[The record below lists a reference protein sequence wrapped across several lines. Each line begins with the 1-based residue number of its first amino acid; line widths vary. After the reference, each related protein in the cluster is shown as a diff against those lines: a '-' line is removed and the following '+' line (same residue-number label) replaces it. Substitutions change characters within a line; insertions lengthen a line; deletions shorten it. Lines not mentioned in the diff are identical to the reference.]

1 MAVKTKSGKARAKSG
16 KARAKSGKAKS
27 KPIGRYSHR
36 TAWLNNVL
44 FQEGFWTMEVE
55 PMMRSHLMLKVCVGS
70 VNTAINF

>member
-1 MAVKTKSGKARAKSG
+1 MAVKIKSG

-36 TAWLNNVL
+36 TAWLNKVL